1 MLSPHARWRRT
12 DAPSRCGKRGQQVQR
27 WLERRGRRAVR
38 PRESYVPTQCR
49 TRYERARMKE
59 LEREVREL
67 RRANEILRKASG
79 VFVCAGGARLAY
91 NTLTNGEVDI
101 HRMDR
106 PHFQS
111 VVGMHEDFSW
121 L

>member
-1 MLSPHARWRRT
+1 
-12 DAPSRCGKRGQQVQR
+12 
-27 WLERRGRRAVR
+27 
-38 PRESYVPTQCR
+38 
-49 TRYERARMKE
+49 MKE